1 MNYFAEERGA
11 TRGLKML
18 LKKMAGEPFE
28 TDLPMPKFDRV
39 EPGKAIEDL
48 SKAKIAIVTWL
59 ERCRMVR
66 ERTLETAMKKI
77 DPKEIRDNAMQ
88 LIGHD

>member
-48 SKAKIAIVTWL
+48 SKAKIAIVTSGGIVPLVIRIISSPPMTKIW
-59 ERCRMVR
+59 MVYNGR
-66 ERTLETAMKKI
+66 HGQ
-77 DPKEIRDNAMQ
+77 NV
-88 LIGHD
+88 